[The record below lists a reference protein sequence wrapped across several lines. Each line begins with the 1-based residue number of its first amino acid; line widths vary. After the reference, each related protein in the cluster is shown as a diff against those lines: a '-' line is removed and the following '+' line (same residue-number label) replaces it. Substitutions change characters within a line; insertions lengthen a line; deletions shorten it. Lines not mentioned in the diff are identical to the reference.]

1 MGLVLD
7 VFLLN
12 LDKLID
18 DPDLVLTESFMMSMF
33 SKFLNE
39 FPPMKAYW
47 DLIFK
52 RNEVKVICR
61 HTGAIMLRLVEVRD
75 EAFTPTN
82 RTNKRVSTRVIT
94 LGYTAFVA
102 IRADMMDVKKQL
114 IIICLALDC
123 TVHGK
128 AALIASSVKR
138 GGWKQLMIIQR
149 VCKGGNPRDS
159 KVWQN
164 WSSQCCCSK

>member
-1 MGLVLD
+1 
-7 VFLLN
+7 
-12 LDKLID
+12 
-18 DPDLVLTESFMMSMF
+18 MF

-39 FPPMKAYW
+39 LPPMKAYW

-75 EAFTPTN
+75 EAFNPTN
-82 RTNKRVSTRVIT
+82 RTNKRVSPRVIT

-102 IRADMMDVKKQL
+102 IRADMKPP
-114 IIICLALDC
+114 IIICPALDY

-128 AALIASSVKR
+128 AALITSSVKR
-138 GGWKQLMIIQR
+138 GGWKQLMITQR
-149 VCKGGNPRDS
+149 VRWGGQPTR
-159 KVWQN
+159 
-164 WSSQCCCSK
+164 